1 MNAADLVT
9 IGVQKVAQVH
19 ETHVALAWSRRIFR
33 GSATVGY
40 CYVVEFLY
48 LLWRAAFRKPRNQP
62 WADGMGRPRSG
73 VPVEEVSDTIEI
85 RNAILDCRVL

>member
-1 MNAADLVT
+1 MKAADLVT

-48 LLWRAAFRKPRNQP
+48 LLWRAAYKTN
-62 WADGMGRPRSG
+62 GRAIG
-73 VPVEEVSDTIEI
+73 
-85 RNAILDCRVL
+85 NAGRLTVNRFGNAKG